1 MIDINELRRLAQAA
15 TPGPWIAAGPSFGE
29 SLPKHLNEVVVDR
42 EGDEDDGY
50 SICNAPIG
58 LNEERSDDMAFIAE
72 ANPLAIEELLDRLEA
87 AEKSRDDLLA
97 CLGEW
102 LDKTKWVQQGSNEGT
117 ISAKYLGLHRA
128 DVMSSLLGEAEKE
141 RDALRNEI
149 ACVKEV
155 EFPRK
160 AQAVA
165 DAWKGKCERL
175 EAERD
180 ALRAEL
186 AQLHKEA
193 DQFGDG
199 IDWIQRALQAEAK
212 IEEME
217 RQEPAGY
224 GVRYVEPATGEE
236 DWDSIWIHRVFAED
250 HIKDFTQAYVDMGE
264 PVGALTVVPL
274 YALPG
279 AQAQNVPKAVA
290 YLDLGTGG
298 YMDIGTDL
306 PDEALAALPKG
317 RHMLGV
323 IGTYGVDGYVPAQP
337 APSVPETKP

>member
-1 MIDINELRRLAQAA
+1 MIDTKELRRLAQAA

-29 SLPKHLNEVVVDR
+29 SLPKYLNEVIVDR

-128 DVMSSLLGEAEKE
+128 DVMARLLDEAEKE
-141 RDALRNEI
+141 RDNANAAAVNI
-149 ACVKEV
+149 A
-155 EFPRK
+155 
-160 AQAVA
+160 
-165 DAWKGKCERL
+165 L
-175 EAERD
+175 EAERLQCEND
-180 ALRAEL
+180 ALRSEL
-186 AQLHKEA
+186 KEVRYGVAVAHDTIKAQ
-193 DQFGDG
+193 
-199 IDWIQRALQAEAK
+199 RAK

-217 RQEPAGY
+217 KQEPVAHVWRCDNGHIY
-224 GVRYVEPATGEE
+224 GSSERFLP
-236 DWDSIWIHRVFAED
+236 
-250 HIKDFTQAYVDMGE
+250 MG
-264 PVGALTVVPL
+264 TKL

-279 AQAQNVPKAVA
+279 AQGEEK
-290 YLDLGTGG
+290 
-298 YMDIGTDL
+298 
-306 PDEALAALPKG
+306 
-317 RHMLGV
+317 
-323 IGTYGVDGYVPAQP
+323 
-337 APSVPETKP
+337 